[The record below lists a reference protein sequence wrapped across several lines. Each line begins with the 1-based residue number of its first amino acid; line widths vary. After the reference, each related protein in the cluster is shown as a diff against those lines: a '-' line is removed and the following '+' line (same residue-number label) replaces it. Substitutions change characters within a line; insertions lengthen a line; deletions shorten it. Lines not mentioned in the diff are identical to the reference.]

1 LIPKGFTED
10 QIRAEV
16 KKLIAEIIELEPEE
30 ISDTALFAEDL
41 GVDSLAGME
50 VMVTVDKRFK
60 IDIPE
65 EEFVKLKNV
74 NDVVEMVRRYMPQ
87 PEASASS
94 GA

>member
-1 LIPKGFTED
+1 MTPKEFTED

-16 KKLIAEIIELEPEE
+16 KKLIAEIIEREPEE

-74 NDVVEMVRRYMPQ
+74 NDVVAMVRRYFQ
-87 PEASASS
+87 PEASTSS
-94 GA
+94 GV

>member
-74 NDVVEMVRRYMPQ
+74 NDVVEMVRRFMPQ
-87 PEASASS
+87 AEASASS